1 MESLKYSIIYAV
13 IRSEIAERLSLGLIT
28 VVNDKISIRYSDS
41 KLRVLEQLYSP
52 KEYQFI
58 SRTIRSLS
66 SNKSISSIETINYLS
81 RYSNNLMTVSQLQGI
96 DLEPTEKTKEW
107 LFKRYVYAEK
117 K

>member
-28 VVNDKISIRYSDS
+28 VINDKISIRYSDS
-41 KLRVLEQLYSP
+41 KLRVLEYLYSP

-58 SRTIRSLS
+58 AKTIRSLS
-66 SNKSISSIETINYLS
+66 SNKSIDSVETINYLS
-81 RYSNNLMTVSQLQGI
+81 KYSNNLMTVSQLQGV

-107 LFKRYVYAEK
+107 LFKRYVYAGK